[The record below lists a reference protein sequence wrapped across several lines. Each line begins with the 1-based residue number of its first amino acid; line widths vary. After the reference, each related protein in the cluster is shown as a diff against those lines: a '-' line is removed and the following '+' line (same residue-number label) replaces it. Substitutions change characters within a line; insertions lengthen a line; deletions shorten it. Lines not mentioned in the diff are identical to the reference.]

1 VNNNILAMVIFGSF
15 VEWVDEVHHVKTPLT
30 EGATYWRTCRSFA
43 TRNAQLEVADAFL
56 CHLLIF
62 LLRLFEALRRK
73 LRLNV
78 RNAEYYN
85 LFIVKSQSV
94 E

>member
-1 VNNNILAMVIFGSF
+1 
-15 VEWVDEVHHVKTPLT
+15 
-30 EGATYWRTCRSFA
+30 
-43 TRNAQLEVADAFL
+43 
-56 CHLLIF
+56 LLFF

-85 LFIVKSQSV
+85 LFFAKSQSV
-94 E
+94 EQQKYGPGLHFII